1 MKFTKCDIGYSILNR
16 SKITGYQ
23 TEDGKIFC
31 VGAGELPYSWLT
43 GGMPIFHWV
52 ISEQNSIMNFI
63 DPSYETRVSIL
74 ESIGKWRNVA
84 VEVYPAKSNL
94 VDREPVYHLWEFE
107 FPYSMPQYMAARNVL
122 STYNRPG
129 KYFDGKYMILLTDKK
144 CWRDKQAAKDHF
156 FGEEATGVE
165 IISREFSNF
174 DLTAIVLTG
183 ELDFGLL

>member
-1 MKFTKCDIGYSILNR
+1 MRFTKCDIGYSILNR

-23 TEDGKIFC
+23 SEDGKILC

-43 GGMPIFHWV
+43 RGMPIFHWV
-52 ISEQNSIMNFI
+52 ISEQTYAMHFV

-74 ESIGKWRNVA
+74 ESIGKWQNVA

-107 FPYSMPQYMAARNVL
+107 FPYSMPQYIAARDVL
-122 STYNRPG
+122 STYKRPG
-129 KYFDGKYMILLTDKK
+129 VYNIGKYQVLLTDSK

-165 IISREFSNF
+165 IISREFSYF

>member
-1 MKFTKCDIGYSILNR
+1 M
-16 SKITGYQ
+16 
-23 TEDGKIFC
+23 
-31 VGAGELPYSWLT
+31 
-43 GGMPIFHWV
+43 H
-52 ISEQNSIMNFI
+52 FI

-74 ESIGKWRNVA
+74 ESIGKWKNVA

>member
-1 MKFTKCDIGYSILNR
+1 MRFTKCDSWYSIINR
-16 SKITGYQ
+16 SKITEYQ
-23 TEDGKIFC
+23 SEDGKIFC

-94 VDREPVYHLWEFE
+94 VDRKPVYHLWEFE